1 MTGTTHYA
9 NLSTRVHFSD
19 PMENV
24 GVSVVAPHV
33 MTCFEYLIAL
43 QAQLE
48 LDDRVTLRTNLLL
61 QAIKHIDAALLIR

>member
-1 MTGTTHYA
+1 
-9 NLSTRVHFSD
+9 
-19 PMENV
+19 MENV